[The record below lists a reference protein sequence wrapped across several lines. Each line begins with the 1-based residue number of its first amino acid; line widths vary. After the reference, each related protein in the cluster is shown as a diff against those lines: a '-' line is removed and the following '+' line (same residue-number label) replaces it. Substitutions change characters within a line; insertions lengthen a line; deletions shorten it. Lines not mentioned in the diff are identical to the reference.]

1 MESNEARFVYR
12 MLEISEPEPS
22 KFVANQLGV
31 ISASL
36 EEVWAC
42 GGKLAPYL
50 FLCLPHLRPQENMQE
65 AAPRRLP
72 EM

>member
-1 MESNEARFVYR
+1 M
-12 MLEISEPEPS
+12 SEPESS
-22 KFVANQLGV
+22 KFVANQPGV
-31 ISASL
+31 ISASS

-42 GGKLAPYL
+42 GGMPAPYL

-65 AAPRRLP
+65 GTPRRL